1 MTISVLVL
9 CEIGAAQ
16 KALLQQRCN
25 PTFALTAED
34 RAKVIHTR
42 GAEFDA
48 VLTIGLL
55 GLRADEMDAL
65 PRLRLVSSMGAGY
78 ENIDVAAAKARG
90 VLVTNGRGANDEC
103 VADHAFGMVIASMR
117 NFRELDRLCRSG
129 VWRTSIALPTNVSG
143 KRLGILGLGS
153 VGERIAIRAQA
164 FRMQI
169 GYHNRRVRPEF
180 DYQYFEDA
188 LTLARWCD
196 VLVCAMPGGAATRHM
211 VDENVLREIGPEGYL
226 VNVGRGSIVDTQAL
240 AAALKSASIAGAALD
255 VYESEPA
262 PPQELIDLDRLLLSP
277 HVGGWSPEAI
287 DAQFSIFLENLNC
300 VFSGKDPVTAV
311 Y

>member
-1 MTISVLVL
+1 MSISVLVL

-16 KALLQQRCN
+16 KEILQQRYR
-25 PTFALTAED
+25 PTFALTAEE
-34 RAKVIHTR
+34 RADVIRTR
-42 GAEFDA
+42 GAEFEV

-65 PRLRLVSSMGAGY
+65 PRLRMVSSMGAGY
-78 ENIDVAAAKARG
+78 ENVDVAAAKARG

-103 VADHAFGMVIASMR
+103 VADHAMGMVIAAMR
-117 NFRELDRLCRSG
+117 NFRELDRQCRAG
-129 VWRTSIALPTNVSG
+129 VWRTSIPLPTNVSG

-153 VGERIAIRAQA
+153 VGERIASRAQA

-169 GYHNRRVRPEF
+169 GYHNRRARPEF
-180 DYQYFEDA
+180 DYAYFEDA
-188 LTLARWCD
+188 TVLARWCD

-211 VDENVLREIGPEGYL
+211 VNENVLRELGSGGYL
-226 VNVGRGSIVDTQAL
+226 VNVGRGSIVETQAL
-240 AAALKSASIAGAALD
+240 AVALQSGEIAGAALD

-262 PPQELIDLDRLLLSP
+262 PPQELIELDRLLLTP

-287 DAQFSIFLENLNC
+287 DAQFNIFLMNLES
-300 VFSGKDPVTAV
+300 VFSGKGPVTPV
-311 Y
+311 